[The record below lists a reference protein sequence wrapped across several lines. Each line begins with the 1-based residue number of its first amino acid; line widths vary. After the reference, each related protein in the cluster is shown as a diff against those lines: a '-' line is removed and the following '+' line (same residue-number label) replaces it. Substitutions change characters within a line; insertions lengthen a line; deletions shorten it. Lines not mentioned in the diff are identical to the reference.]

1 MVDEIAFA
9 VKSCFAGL
17 SANGFDFIQG
27 FWLGLNL
34 SKAKISSWHSH
45 DFIKQTEKEITFRQK
60 PIRYLFL
67 SLLRLDIIY
76 RDFERTSAI
85 LALNDAFKT
94 LSLLRIPP
102 LWVCSFFVYLYLFLY
117 SCGDIPI
124 CFLKILL
131 KKYWSL

>member
-9 VKSCFAGL
+9 VKSCFARL
-17 SANGFDFIQG
+17 SVGGFDFIQG

-67 SLLRLDIIY
+67 SLLGLDIIY
-76 RDFERTSAI
+76 RDFERTNAT

-94 LSLLRIPP
+94 LSAKNTTP
-102 LWVCSFFVYLYLFLY
+102 LGLFLFCLIY
-117 SCGDIPI
+117 T
-124 CFLKILL
+124 FFYTLEERVL
-131 KKYWSL
+131 YAF